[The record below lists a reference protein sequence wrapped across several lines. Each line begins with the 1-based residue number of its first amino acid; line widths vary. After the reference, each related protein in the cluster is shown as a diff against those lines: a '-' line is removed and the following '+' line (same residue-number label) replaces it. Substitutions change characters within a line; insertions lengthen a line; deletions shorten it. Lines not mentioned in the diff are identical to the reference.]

1 MGLAEANMA
10 LWTCHTLP
18 STTTL
23 ASVNSS
29 SVKHVGDVCSNV
41 ETGTAKVRRLPAW
54 CHRLLP
60 DALNACCCLLIW
72 SIWAGVEL
80 WL

>member
-23 ASVNSS
+23 ASVKSS
-29 SVKHVGDVCSNV
+29 SVNMLGMFAAMLKRAQVKSGTSRPGA
-41 ETGTAKVRRLPAW
+41 TG
-54 CHRLLP
+54 
-60 DALNACCCLLIW
+60 CCLMH
-72 SIWAGVEL
+72 
-80 WL
+80 